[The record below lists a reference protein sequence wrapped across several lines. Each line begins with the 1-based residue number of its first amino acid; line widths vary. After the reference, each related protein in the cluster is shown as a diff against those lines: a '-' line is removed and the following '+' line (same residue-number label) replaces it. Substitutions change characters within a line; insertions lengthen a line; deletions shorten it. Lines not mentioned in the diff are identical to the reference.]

1 MQKRGD
7 DMAQSP
13 TSVADVRDVVD
24 FHLRWREF
32 RSIAVGA
39 AGNTVLKPDERGVI
53 EWLVALADRVGE
65 RDVQSHAASGG
76 IQKAFDK
83 GAADA

>member
-1 MQKRGD
+1 
-7 DMAQSP
+7 MAQSP

-32 RSIAVGA
+32 RSIAIAA
-39 AGNTVLKPDERGVI
+39 AGNTALKPDERGVI

-65 RDVQSHAASGG
+65 RDVQPQAASGG
-76 IQKAFDK
+76 NSKHSAK
-83 GAADA
+83 GATDA